1 MSSGLAGEIRGST
14 CSEQFDLGGYT
25 ELRATELM
33 RAAFGSP
40 LESPSTMVRF
50 TFVVGGNY
58 YLSELSTY
66 SSVTVEG
73 HRKFVLLT

>member
-58 YLSELSTY
+58 YLSELSNRTRN
-66 SSVTVEG
+66 SS
-73 HRKFVLLT
+73 